1 MTDFS
6 RVYDVVIHDPNEQD
20 TAALKEMEIVEES
33 QYKYK
38 VDEEAVYYL
47 RNDLTVKPPL
57 ISERFDTKTL
67 KSLRVNG

>member
-33 QYKYK
+33 KYKYK
-38 VDEEAVYYL
+38 VDG
-47 RNDLTVKPPL
+47 K
-57 ISERFDTKTL
+57 RFITY
-67 KSLRVNG
+67 VMI